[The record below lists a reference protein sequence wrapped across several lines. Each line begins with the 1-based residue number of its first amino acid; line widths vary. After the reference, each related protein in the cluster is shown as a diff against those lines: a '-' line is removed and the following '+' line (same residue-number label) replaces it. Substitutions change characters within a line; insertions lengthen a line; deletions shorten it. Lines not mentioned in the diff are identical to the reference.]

1 MGKQHPEH
9 TKLHALPGRS
19 CGTREGRQ
27 DELRPSS
34 PDRDVNEAARNEGMK
49 PREALA
55 LSGLTQN
62 TAEHQKKWTRS
73 LRVR

>member
-49 PREALA
+49 APRGVGPLGINSIYGRA
-55 LSGLTQN
+55 S
-62 TAEHQKKWTRS
+62 KKMHS
-73 LRVR
+73 